1 MRKENHGKYAELI
14 LQKMSEACVVKT
26 ATFYHIQHP
35 EDLDL
40 SSRKENLIPSKQMW
54 LVMLAGVLWILCNF
68 SRSDYKIWACR
79 LFLLIIALFVKK
91 LTTGFT
97 DLKTI

>member
-1 MRKENHGKYAELI
+1 M
-14 LQKMSEACVVKT
+14 C
-26 ATFYHIQHP
+26 
-35 EDLDL
+35 
-40 SSRKENLIPSKQMW
+40 